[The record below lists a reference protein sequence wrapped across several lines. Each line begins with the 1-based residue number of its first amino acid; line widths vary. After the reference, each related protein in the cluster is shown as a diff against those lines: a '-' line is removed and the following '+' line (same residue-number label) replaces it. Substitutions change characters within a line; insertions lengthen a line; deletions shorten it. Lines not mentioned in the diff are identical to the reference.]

1 MHVETT
7 KPSHHKNM
15 TIRDLLRKPVHYLR
29 QVWVFNRRTG
39 RLSSAEEA
47 LNSGASPDDL
57 MSLGTLPIM
66 ISFSTSTD
74 KLRKGRNE
82 SAELF
87 WHVENATEVI
97 LLENGAEIQRCA
109 DIGTFSVSPEE
120 TTTYSILARSESD
133 ETETAH
139 VTVGVYDVA
148 EIIEFS
154 TDKDYVLPTVPFTIK
169 WKVQNALLV
178 KFEGEQ
184 VNPEGHKVFED
195 GVDKETELTLSV
207 TDIFGTI
214 ERKLKVKQLPLPFI
228 QALMAPTPNLESNLN
243 ISAEMPIRF
252 MDTQIVTANEPV
264 QITQDIE
271 KRAAE
276 MPNIEDMPIFNAPL
290 FSVPQSSMERLD
302 RYMKKAGEKIVSII
316 ENIRQHSQHT
326 AN

>member
-1 MHVETT
+1 MHVETI

-15 TIRDLLRKPVHYLR
+15 TIRDLLRKPAHYLR

-47 LNSGASPDDL
+47 INSGASPDDL

-74 KLRKGRNE
+74 KLKRGRHE

-148 EIIEFS
+148 EIIECL
-154 TDKDYVLPTVPFTIK
+154 YY
-169 WKVQNALLV
+169 
-178 KFEGEQ
+178 
-184 VNPEGHKVFED
+184 
-195 GVDKETELTLSV
+195 
-207 TDIFGTI
+207 
-214 ERKLKVKQLPLPFI
+214 
-228 QALMAPTPNLESNLN
+228 
-243 ISAEMPIRF
+243 
-252 MDTQIVTANEPV
+252 
-264 QITQDIE
+264 IT
-271 KRAAE
+271 
-276 MPNIEDMPIFNAPL
+276 
-290 FSVPQSSMERLD
+290 
-302 RYMKKAGEKIVSII
+302 
-316 ENIRQHSQHT
+316 
-326 AN
+326 